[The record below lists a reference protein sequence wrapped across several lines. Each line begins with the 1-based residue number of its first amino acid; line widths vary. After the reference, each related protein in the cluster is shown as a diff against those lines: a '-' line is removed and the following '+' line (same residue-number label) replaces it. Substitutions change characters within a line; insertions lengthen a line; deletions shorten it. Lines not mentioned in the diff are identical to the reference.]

1 MLMMK
6 VAASIYQP
14 PFPLTISF
22 GLFEPFGGKRIN
34 NFKGHADAHDDD
46 DDDGDGD
53 GDCDDGDGDGD
64 HDDDDDDDD
73 AWHKQ
78 G

>member
-1 MLMMK
+1 MPIHGSYNGH
-6 VAASIYQP
+6 ANTIWFQP
-14 PFPLTISF
+14 

-53 GDCDDGDGDGD
+53 GDCDDGDGDHD
-64 HDDDDDDDD
+64 DDDDDDDD